1 MTLLKL
7 SANLKWVFTEL
18 PLLDRFEA
26 AARAGFAAVEYPTP
40 YEQPVATLAGRLRA
54 CGLRMVLINT
64 PAGEK
69 ARGEQS
75 GLACMPD
82 RRDAFRD
89 DLRKGLD
96 YATGL
101 GCKLLHLQAGI
112 LPAGVSRD
120 RGWATYL
127 VNIVWAADLASQAG
141 VRLVLEPINQTDI
154 PGFLLRTQEE
164 AAAIVEAVGHDKV
177 GLQFDIYHC
186 QVEQG
191 GVSRRLQAL
200 MPIIDH
206 IQVADSPGRHEPGTG
221 EIAWDHVFR
230 LLERLGYD
238 GWIGCEYIPLHATV
252 DGLRW
257 RDRFG
262 LSGSTSPGTAVPL
275 GGLPSTTGCPPAI
288 A

>member
-1 MTLLKL
+1 MVRL
-7 SANLKWVFTEL
+7 SANLKWLFTEL

-40 YEQPVATLAGRLRA
+40 YEQPVETLAARLRET
-54 CGLRMVLINT
+54 GLRLVLINT
-64 PAGEK
+64 PAGNK

-82 RRDAFRD
+82 RREAFRD
-89 DLRKGLD
+89 DLRQGLA

-101 GCKLLHLQAGI
+101 GCPLLHLQAGI
-112 LPAGVSRD
+112 LPASVSRD

-127 VNIVWAADLASQAG
+127 ANVVWAAELASTAG
-141 VRLVLEPINQTDI
+141 IQLVLEPINQIDI

-164 AAAIVEAVGHDKV
+164 GAAVIEAVGPDKV

-191 GVSRRLQAL
+191 GISRRLEAL
-200 MPIIDH
+200 MPIIRH

-221 EIAWDHVFR
+221 EINWDHMFP
-230 LLERLGYD
+230 LIERLGYR
-238 GWIGCEYIPLHATV
+238 GWIGCEYTPAGQTAA
-252 DGLRW
+252 GLGW
-257 RDRFG
+257 RARFG
-262 LSGSTSPGTAVPL
+262 LPQGA
-275 GGLPSTTGCPPAI
+275 
-288 A
+288 